1 VTAANA
7 AGLGTLLSAE
17 YAAIFGYG
25 QAGAALVK
33 LQAPVQ
39 LIAAARSGY
48 DAHRTTRDQLADA
61 LVASGAK
68 PPTAQPA
75 YALPFPL
82 TDPAAVLRLLVLIE
96 DRVSA
101 AAVAAVAGVS
111 AAHDRR
117 LIVDVLSAAAV
128 RALRLRQ
135 LLGVP
140 TPKAVTGFPGRP
152 PGT

>member
-1 VTAANA
+1 VTAGSA
-7 AGLGTLLSAE
+7 AGLGTLLAAE
-17 YAAIFGYG
+17 YAAIFAYG

-39 LIAAARSGY
+39 AVAAARSGY

-61 LVASGAK
+61 LAASGAE
-68 PPTAQPA
+68 PPTAQAA

-82 TDPAAVLRLLVLIE
+82 VDPPAALRLLVLIE
-96 DRVSA
+96 ERVSA
-101 AAVAAVAGVS
+101 AAVAAVGVS
-111 AAHDRR
+111 AARDRP
-117 LIVDVLSAAAV
+117 LVVDVLSGAAV

-140 TPKAVTGFPGRP
+140 TSKLITPFPGRP
-152 PGT
+152 PGA